1 MEFER
6 GEMGMNGTRRVA
18 GLAMVAAIC
27 LILATAASAQAP
39 AGQDTGTGKQPYTI
53 AEFNAYQAC
62 ASEKNPVAQ
71 IKCLDDFVSKY
82 PGSNLLVYI
91 YPLYYSAYSQQKNWL
106 KVIEYADKLTALGDK
121 PEAPVRYQAL
131 YARAF
136 AYANLPP
143 KDPNVKDQ
151 APKARDAAVAGLKAL
166 GDLKKPDNL
175 SDDDFAKQKLQPT
188 ILFNYTAGNTSMI
201 LKDFAAA
208 IGYFKA
214 VLALTPDDVTTNY
227 SLGQAYLGLTPP
239 QTMDAYW
246 SFARAATAKGANE
259 TQAKSVQK
267 YLRNLI
273 AGYQGGNVCDNLT
286 DAELNELLQLAKS
299 SPDRPASY
307 VLSSSADL
315 DAARKDM
322 TIKSVIDEL
331 KAGGDKA
338 KVTWLAS
345 CGLEFPEVPAKV
357 IEITPGDTI
366 LFKLAF
372 VSSEAEFDAATTAN
386 MEIKVAGQPDAA
398 RVEKDS
404 AIHFTGTL
412 ASYDPDPAFMVH
424 WEKAKVK
431 DEDIPKEKTPT
442 KKPAAKRPAAKKPA
456 T

>member
-1 MEFER
+1 
-6 GEMGMNGTRRVA
+6 MNGTRRVA
-18 GLAMVAAIC
+18 GLAMAAAFC
-27 LILATAASAQAP
+27 LILAAAASLQTA
-39 AGQDTGTGKQPYTI
+39 AGQDAGGGKQPYTI

-62 ASEKNPVAQ
+62 ASEKIPGAQ

-82 PGSNLLVYI
+82 PASQLLIFV
-91 YPLYYSAYSQQKNWL
+91 YPLYYNAYSQQKNWL
-106 KVIEYADKLTALGDK
+106 KVIEYSDKLTGLGDK
-121 PEAPVRYQAL
+121 AEAPVRYQAL

-143 KDPNVKDQ
+143 KAPEVKDQ
-151 APKARDAAVAGLKAL
+151 APKARDAAIAGLKAL
-166 GDLKKPDNL
+166 GELKKPDGV
-175 SDDDFAKQKLQPT
+175 SDDDFAKQKQQPT
-188 ILFNYTAGNTSMI
+188 ILFNYTAGNTSML

-246 SFARAATAKGANE
+246 SFARAATAKGASE
-259 TQAKSVQK
+259 AQAKSVQK

-273 AGYQGGNVCDNLT
+273 AGYQGGNVCDSLT
-286 DAELNELLQLAKS
+286 DAEFNELLQLAKS

-307 VLSSSADL
+307 SLPSAADL

-322 TIKSVIDEL
+322 TIASVIADL
-331 KAGGDKA
+331 KTGGDKA

-357 IEITPGDTI
+357 IEITPGDPI
-366 LFKLAF
+366 VFKLAF
-372 VSSEAEFDAATTAN
+372 VTSEAEFDAATTAN
-386 MEIKVAGQPDAA
+386 MDIKVTGQPDAA

-424 WEKAKVK
+424 WDKAKVK
-431 DEDIPKEKTPT
+431 DDDIPKEK
-442 KKPAAKRPAAKKPA
+442 AAPVKKRPAAKKPSS
-456 T
+456 